1 MAIEQLRNIGGVIY
15 IDRGDGRLVPVSQA
29 QPVPPVPPASPR
41 ADAPMSVSEPRS
53 RSMGQRASGL
63 LAEVPNMLNGT
74 GIPERL
80 AVANEFFNPVA
91 GIYDSMDASQQMLA
105 PNRTGYERA
114 TSLAE
119 MLTGIAGAAVPAASA
134 ARGGTSG
141 ATAVMEGLL
150 GGSPAVRSMADTADL
165 TAREALAYAR
175 SVGEGDLAFMRGGG
189 VPQSVGAASV
199 GQPPQALLDAL
210 AARAQQMELAPAD
223 RIQPKVGGAGILDRD
238 YMTPA
243 PSGILPDLSK
253 RYVRNPDPSA
263 PLPKGDRARI
273 LVDRVD
279 DISDA
284 LAKRIMATGQ
294 MNADTRYFY
303 HTDGPIYR
311 AAKAAGL
318 SDDEAAAYLRDLGN
332 NVAATSPRTKV
343 EENLR
348 NATLAMAKQSQGIPF
363 RDVIGVGTGGISEKG
378 YPMMTGKGGI
388 HGILLDDVINNGGM
402 NVATNPKPSN
412 FGPNIAGNRSGVT
425 VDTHA
430 IRGTLQTLNEMQP
443 GIVPEGF
450 ILPKF
455 REQYAQNPSTLT
467 PDMIDDTLAD
477 QMIGESGSRSK
488 AQTEYAVFADIW
500 HKAAEKLGV
509 SPAEA
514 QSMGWFGFGDETNL
528 GSARKTPVDIFDE
541 RLDVTAKALKISPQ
555 EAAKRVFRREIPLLG
570 VGGMGLLGAG
580 MQNRDQPEM

>member
-15 IDRGDGRLVPVSQA
+15 IDRGDGRLIPLSQG
-29 QPVPPVPPASPR
+29 QLDDSGPATPPR
-41 ADAPMSVSEPRS
+41 ADAPMSVSAPREKS
-53 RSMGQRASGL
+53 IGQRASGL
-63 LAEVPNMLNGT
+63 LGDIPNMLNGT

-80 AVANEFFNPVA
+80 AVANDFFNPVS
-91 GIYDSMDASQQMLA
+91 GIYGAMDASGQMLA
-105 PNRTGYERA
+105 PDRTGYERA
-114 TSLAE
+114 GAAAD
-119 MLTGIAGAAVPAASA
+119 MLTNLSGALIPMASA

-141 ATAVMEGLL
+141 AAAVMESLL
-150 GGSPAVRSMADTADL
+150 GGSPAARSMADTADL

-175 SVGEGDLAFMRGGG
+175 SVGEGDLAFLRGGG
-189 VPQSVGAASV
+189 VGQSLSAASV
-199 GQPPQALLDAL
+199 RQPPQALLDAL
-210 AARAQQMELAPAD
+210 AARAQQMELAPLD
-223 RIQPKVGGAGILDRD
+223 RIQPRVGGAGILDRD

-253 RYVRNPDPSA
+253 RYVRNPDSSA

-273 LVDRVD
+273 LVDKATE
-279 DISDA
+279 ISDA
-284 LAKRIMATGQ
+284 LAKRIAATGQ

-303 HTDGPIYR
+303 HSDGPIYR

-318 SDDEAAAYLRDLGN
+318 SDDEAAAYLRDLGDF
-332 NVAATSPRTKV
+332 VAATSPRTKV

-363 RDVIGVGTGGISEKG
+363 REVIGVGTGGISEKG

-412 FGPNIAGNRSGVT
+412 FGPNIAGNRSGIT

-430 IRGTLQTLNEMQP
+430 IRGTLQTLNEMQA
-443 GIVPEGF
+443 GSVPEGF

-455 REQYAQNPSTLT
+455 REQYANNPSVLT
-467 PDMIDDTLAD
+467 PDMIDDTLAS
-477 QMIGESGSRSK
+477 QMIGPKGARSE
-488 AQTEYAVFADIW
+488 AQTEYPVFADIW
-500 HKAAEKLGV
+500 HKAADNLAV
-509 SPAEA
+509 DPAEG

-555 EAAKRVFRREIPLLG
+555 EAARRVFRREIPLLG

-580 MQNRDQPEM
+580 MQNRDRQEM